1 MELSE
6 LELYAPCPVSS
17 AHELTDALIEKFR
30 PDTNTHFMLDDRS
43 MMDMYAIR
51 KHILEGSADEDSI
64 RALVMDLLTNL
75 YLGEYPECEGICSC
89 TTTLPE
95 DDLYNYMMDGRSQ
108 LRNVADYCQEKD
120 LDRFNICDKFRNVY
134 GRTPFNSNKHHR
146 MLIAASEILC
156 GETNMSNIAE
166 LTGYGTENK
175 FASAFRKEF
184 GCRPKHFLEEYR
196 TTDICRN

>member
-1 MELSE
+1 MELNE
-6 LELYAPCPVSS
+6 LELSAPCPVTSS
-17 AHELTDALIEKFR
+17 RELTDALIKKFK
-30 PDTNTHFMLDDRS
+30 PDTNTHFTMDDRS

-51 KHILEGSADEDSI
+51 KHVLDGSTGEGTI

-75 YLGEYPECEGICSC
+75 YTGEYPERKGICSC

-95 DDLYNYMMDGRSQ
+95 DDLYDYMMDGGSQ
-108 LRNVADYCQEKD
+108 LRNVADYCQENG
-120 LDRFNICDKFRNVY
+120 LDRFNICDKFREVY

-146 MLIAASEILC
+146 MLMAASEILC
-156 GETNMSNIAE
+156 GETNMGNIAE

-184 GCRPKHFLEEYR
+184 GCRPKHFLKEYM
-196 TTDICRN
+196 TTDICRR